1 MRKRERKKD
10 RIGRLKERKRQR
22 DEEDNEYLCVLMRK
36 REIGKERKRKK
47 ERERKRETVWALN
60 SKRNFDKKF
69 DFSYFPFCEKKA
81 SCVSD

>member
-1 MRKRERKKD
+1 
-10 RIGRLKERKRQR
+10 
-22 DEEDNEYLCVLMRK
+22 MRK

>member
-1 MRKRERKKD
+1 MCVDEEERDRERKRE
-10 RIGRLKERKRQR
+10 
-22 DEEDNEYLCVLMRK
+22 
-36 REIGKERKRKK
+36 K

>member
-1 MRKRERKKD
+1 
-10 RIGRLKERKRQR
+10 
-22 DEEDNEYLCVLMRK
+22 MRK

-81 SCVSD
+81 SCVSDGLSRWQRERERDVENKRDLIGNIFEK